1 MNWYKNIGNEG
12 DIVLSTRVRLA
23 RNIQDFPFPARLDVD
38 TRGQVCDIVCD
49 TLAKNGDDSLSL
61 ERIDMSSL
69 TPSQTVS
76 LAEKHLISPEFASDS
91 TGRSLLVSKEQ
102 DVSIMLCEED
112 HIRIQV
118 IYPGLCLEDAFKVAD
133 KFDKALEE
141 KLNFA
146 FNDRIGYLTQ
156 CPTNLGTAM
165 RASVMLHLPALSKKG
180 AMQRLSSTVA
190 KLGLTLRGTYGEGSE
205 ITGDIYQLSNQVTLG
220 ISEESAIKNLSSIA
234 SQIISQEKQARAAL
248 VKDDDYIDNIYRAL
262 GILKSAYKLTSKE
275 LIRLISYVRI
285 GASQGII
292 EIPKEKLSELMVEL
306 QPATMNVTNGKVLTQ
321 NERDVLR
328 AKAVRE
334 ALS

>member
-1 MNWYKNIGNEG
+1 MNWYRNIGNEG

-23 RNIQDFPFPARLDVD
+23 RNIQDFPFPARLGADA
-38 TRGQVCDIVCD
+38 RNQVCDAVCD
-49 TLAKNGDDSLSL
+49 ALSEDDTL
-61 ERIDMSSL
+61 ERIVMSELS
-69 TPSQTVS
+69 PSQTVS

-91 TGRSLLVSKEQ
+91 TGRSLLLSKEQ

-118 IYPGLCLEDAFKVAD
+118 IYPGLCLESAFETAEKYD
-133 KFDKALEE
+133 NLLESKF
-141 KLNFA
+141 NFA
-146 FNDRIGYLTQ
+146 FNERIGYLTQ

-165 RASVMLHLPALSKKG
+165 RASVMLHLPALTKKG
-180 AMQRLSSTVA
+180 AMQRLASTVA

-220 ISEESAIKNLSSIA
+220 ISEESAIKNLSSITT
-234 SQIISQEKQARAAL
+234 QIISQEKQARAAL

-275 LIRLISYVRI
+275 LIRLISFVRV
-285 GASQGII
+285 GASESVI
-292 EIPKEKLSELMVEL
+292 EIPKEKLSALMVEL
-306 QPATMNVTNGKVLTQ
+306 QSATMNVSNGKVLTQ

>member
-23 RNIQDFPFPARLDVD
+23 RNIQDFPFPARLDTE
-38 TRGQVCDIVCD
+38 TREQVCDAVCEA
-49 TLAKNGDDSLSL
+49 LNSSEDDSLKL
-61 ERIDMSSL
+61 ERIVMADLS
-69 TPSQTVS
+69 PSQTVS

-91 TGRSLLVSKEQ
+91 AGRSLLLSEQ
-102 DVSIMLCEED
+102 QDISIMLCEED

-118 IYPGLCLEDAFKVAD
+118 IYPGLCLDSAFETAA
-133 KFDKALEE
+133 KFDCALES
-141 KLNFA
+141 KFNFA
-146 FNDRIGYLTQ
+146 FNERIGYLTQ

-165 RASVMLHLPALSKKG
+165 RASVMLHLPALTKKG
-180 AMQRLSSTVA
+180 AMQKLATTVA

-234 SQIISQEKQARAAL
+234 SQIISQEKQARAVL

-275 LIRLISYVRI
+275 LIRLISYVRV
-285 GASQGII
+285 GASEGII
-292 EIPKEKLSELMVEL
+292 EIPKEKLSALMVEL
-306 QPATMNVTNGKVLTQ
+306 QPATMNVTEGKVLTQ